1 MWTVLIVSYNSRTH
15 WQSSARSFAS
25 SAISRC
31 RHFAAC
37 SVLNAD
43 SSDPLS
49 VSMTGID
56 TELRRYGLTL
66 PLSMLQGV

>member
-1 MWTVLIVSYNSRTH
+1 VAAEQHAALQDRLIRCNVTTGYEVPHLRTDGMLV
-15 WQSSARSFAS
+15 
-25 SAISRC
+25 C
-31 RHFAAC
+31 C

-56 TELRRYGLTL
+56 TELRR
-66 PLSMLQGV
+66 

>member
-1 MWTVLIVSYNSRTH
+1 M
-15 WQSSARSFAS
+15 AS
-25 SAISRC
+25 SQLVHLGQFLWRPELGIDRVLMC
-31 RHFAAC
+31 C

-56 TELRRYGLTL
+56 TELRR
-66 PLSMLQGV
+66 